1 MKWPEDTLLARKSLL
16 NWARGYKH
24 QIPKR
29 SQDLF
34 QALRRR
40 RGRLSASRPDWLLR
54 ARLCSDDSTA
64 TTTPDSICSISDV
77 TGAHL

>member
-34 QALRRR
+34 QALVDVLVELIEKEEREAERFK
-40 RGRLSASRPDWLLR
+40 
-54 ARLCSDDSTA
+54 ARLVAEGEAMQRRLDSYDH
-64 TTTPDSICSISDV
+64 P
-77 TGAHL
+77 G